1 MKSLSP
7 VRKDN
12 ISSQVFD
19 QLLLQIIEG
28 VWLPTTQMPSEN
40 ELSAILNVSRVS
52 VRSALEKL
60 EALGLIEKRHG
71 EGSFVRKLSAESHM
85 NSLLPMIALD
95 NVDLLDVMEY
105 RKILECGMMALVV
118 ENVRSED
125 LDILSSIIIE
135 MERTQDDAEM
145 FAVEDMKFHSEL
157 ARMSGNSIINKVQG
171 ILKVILKTSMINI
184 VPVVGTEKGI
194 YYHRLILKAVTERDS
209 ERARVIM
216 AEHLDVNIHRL
227 KELIEQ
233 G

>member
-12 ISSQVFD
+12 ISNQVFD

-28 VWLPTTQMPSEN
+28 GWPPTTQMPSEN
-40 ELSAILNVSRVS
+40 ELATILNVSRVS

-118 ENVRSED
+118 ENATSED
-125 LDILSSIIIE
+125 LQILESIIIE
-135 MERTQDDAEM
+135 MERTKDDSQM
-145 FAVEDMKFHSEL
+145 FAVEDIRFHSEI

-171 ILKVILKTSMINI
+171 ILKVILKASMINI
-184 VPVVGTEKGI
+184 IPVVGTESGI
-194 YYHRLILKAVTERDS
+194 YYHRLILKAIAERDS
-209 ERARVIM
+209 KKACARM
-216 AEHLDVNIHRL
+216 AEHLDVNIHGL
-227 KELIEQ
+227 KKLIEQ